1 MRGPLR
7 REEFLLPSAENT
19 SLQLVPPPEECQIQ
33 IRLGNREQQAMIKPS
48 RLAFAGLAITAI
60 LLAAC
65 QGTTSSRGTYAPGY
79 QVSDLSLAAR
89 NNGVPL
95 TLTGNPL
102 GMSDAEATVATIER
116 FSVPGWA
123 PQVSFRPR
131 EAQDGGYGVVLIF
144 DPPADTTPL
153 QACGVQFGRTLEHAP
168 QRDGHRVVAAFCNG
182 GPMSSMRA
190 SFGPVTGPDD
200 PAYRDLLS
208 QISLTLFPA
217 YNPEMRDRG
226 DDSGTITLS
235 R

>member
-19 SLQLVPPPEECQIQ
+19 PLQLVPPPEECQIQ

-95 TLTGNPL
+95 DRKSTRLN
-102 GMSDAEATVATIER
+102 SSHVAISYAVFCLKKTTPPR
-116 FSVPGWA
+116 
-123 PQVSFRPR
+123 RPR
-131 EAQDGGYGVVLIF
+131 PTA
-144 DPPADTTPL
+144 
-153 QACGVQFGRTLEHAP
+153 
-168 QRDGHRVVAAFCNG
+168 
-182 GPMSSMRA
+182 
-190 SFGPVTGPDD
+190 
-200 PAYRDLLS
+200 
-208 QISLTLFPA
+208 
-217 YNPEMRDRG
+217 
-226 DDSGTITLS
+226 
-235 R
+235 